1 MLCFQFTLLKYIS
14 ISVTCDDVL
23 ITILEVTYLPFP
35 TALTEVIVS
44 DHRAR
49 DARKGGRLTGD
60 HLARFFMYAGSE
72 YETISRS
79 RTSMKSLSKEDEDG

>member
-1 MLCFQFTLLKYIS
+1 MLPVYTPAIYKHFGHMRRRFDENS
-14 ISVTCDDVL
+14 
-23 ITILEVTYLPFP
+23 EVTYLPFP

-72 YETISRS
+72 YETFLEVVLQL
-79 RTSMKSLSKEDEDG
+79 KA